1 MSSDSYWRKRA
12 QRVIRGVLEEHG
24 GKPYHEVMAAIDA
37 AYPFGPR
44 SHHPYKIWLDERRK
58 LTRELVKAGA
68 ASPLAIDCKACGA
81 GTGRPCRDIER
92 GGKLT
97 DQHGVEAFHD
107 TRDKRSSGPL
117 FDGVQTPGRDPGEG
131 SAPPA

>member
-1 MSSDSYWRKRA
+1 MASSSYWRERA
-12 QRVIRGVLEEHG
+12 RTVIQGVLEEHG
-24 GKPYHEVMAAIDA
+24 GKSYQEVMAAVDR

-44 SHHPYKIWLDERRK
+44 KHHPYKIWLDERRK

-68 ASPLAIDCKACGA
+68 ASPLAIDCKACGVA
-81 GTGRPCRDIER
+81 AGRPCRDIEG

-107 TRDKRSSGPL
+107 ARDKRSSGPL
-117 FDGVQTPGRDPGEG
+117 FDGVQGPGREPGPG
-131 SAPPA
+131 SARGA